1 MKAGRISEERQDL
14 HDSPTKVDDACM
26 TPNPHMPQLPFLTPQ
41 TALLVSPLALL
52 NGGQFGSRVS
62 AEPEIDFTFLGTPY
76 FHSMVARSLA
86 SLSDI
91 SVIIDPETILL
102 PDFIL
107 ALSYAHKLDHDWLLV
122 SSSRHVSYFPFHL
135 DKDGKHW
142 LGEDGNQIKTRKLQ
156 GFLDKAWKWKHCEER
171 MLLAWNNGDLP
182 LHSGVL
188 PPFLFGKGLH
198 NSWVI
203 NEALSSKYR
212 FVFDASLAIS
222 NFYLNPLDKGSYL
235 SFGVSNVTNSGNRSW
250 ESAGNLQ
257 LGSLYGAL
265 YFHEANYSNMVKFCM
280 NNGQYLFV
288 NSAEATAYPFRHQR
302 SLILRKEKILGS
314 RIGKKVA
321 DCVNGFKSLHD
332 TRDCYVKDQLKP
344 SNSLSL
350 PYSLE
355 MLLYGLSDK
364 NRTVVLAIAGYNY
377 KDMLMSWVCR
387 LKSLLIS
394 NFLVCALDPEIYEF
408 AILQGLPVF
417 KDSLA
422 PTNISFNDCHF
433 GTQCF
438 QRVTKVKSRL
448 VLQILKLG
456 YNVLLSDVDVYWFKN
471 PLPFLYSFGPSVLVA
486 QSDEYNQ
493 TGPINVPRRLNSGFY
508 FARNDVSTV
517 AALEKVVKHAA
528 TSNLSEQPSFYDTLC
543 GEGGSNRVGHD
554 RCFEP
559 ETNLTVHFL
568 DRDLFPNGAYQG
580 LWEGTNPK
588 TICKKKGCFILHN
601 NWISGRRKKLE
612 RQMLLV
618 YLVIHIKEKIQR
630 SGIIP
635 QMTSHEHALPKNLP
649 HDANKLLAVPSPIGG
664 VLVLSANTVHYHS
677 QSASCMLALNN
688 FAVSV
693 GSSQE
698 VPRSSFSVELDAAN
712 ATWLLNDVAML
723 STKTGELLLLTLVYD
738 GRSVRW
744 SVLEHVIFLGC
755 SICHLL
761 ISKLM
766 GMATLGNSLF
776 FLGSRLGDS
785 LLVQFSCGI
794 GASALPH
801 GLKEEVADVEGEIPS
816 AKRLRRSPSDAL
828 LEMVNGEELS
838 LYGSGPSNA
847 QSAQKTF
854 SFAVRD
860 SLINVGPLKDFSN
873 GLRVNTDLSATGI
886 AKQSNYELVCCSGH
900 GKNGTLCVPQ
910 QSIRP
915 ETITQEQLPGCKGLW
930 TVYHKNT
937 RSHSVDS
944 AKMGLE
950 DDEYHAYLIISLET
964 RTMGGRGGRRNS
976 EDSGKRKRKENK
988 QKKRQA
994 RAKQLELGLLAM
1006 QKIWAVCLGQ
1016 FSTATKNPKERKS
1029 KNMLSF
1035 RWTGV
1040 CN

>member
-1 MKAGRISEERQDL
+1 MKPS
-14 HDSPTKVDDACM
+14 
-26 TPNPHMPQLPFLTPQ
+26 
-41 TALLVSPLALL
+41 SPLSHFPSHKKAFQMGLWSIWLSGILLIALSFYATQKL
-52 NGGQFGSRVS
+52 PSSIKDQIKNTQMIFPRGRSNSGTPTITIFTAPSPPLSGSVGARQVQAIRSWIGLSPNITVVLFTQDPSVISFAGQFGSRVS
-62 AEPEIDFTFLGTPY
+62 AEPDIDFTFLGTPY

-86 SLSDI
+86 SLSDV

-102 PDFIL
+102 PDFIS
-107 ALSYAHKLDHDWLLV
+107 ALNYAHKLDHDWLLV

-142 LGEDGNQIKTRKLQ
+142 LGEDGKQIKTRKLQ

-222 NFYLNPLDKGSYL
+222 NFYLNPLDQGSYQ

-250 ESAGNLQ
+250 ESVGNLQ

-280 NNGQYLFV
+280 NNGQYVFV
-288 NSAEATAYPFRHQR
+288 NSAEATAYPFGNQR
-302 SLILRKEKILGS
+302 SLTLMKEKILGS
-314 RIGKKVA
+314 RKGKKVA
-321 DCVNGFKSLHD
+321 DCVNGFKSLHG

-355 MLLYGLSDK
+355 MLLSGLSDK

-508 FARNDVSTV
+508 FARNDGSTV

-543 GEGGSNRVGHD
+543 GEGGSNRVGDD

-588 TICKKKGCFILHN
+588 AICKKKGCFILHN

-612 RQMLLV
+612 RQ
-618 YLVIHIKEKIQR
+618 
-630 SGIIP
+630 
-635 QMTSHEHALPKNLP
+635 
-649 HDANKLLAVPSPIGG
+649 
-664 VLVLSANTVHYHS
+664 VLS
-677 QSASCMLALNN
+677 
-688 FAVSV
+688 
-693 GSSQE
+693 
-698 VPRSSFSVELDAAN
+698 
-712 ATWLLNDVAML
+712 
-723 STKTGELLLLTLVYD
+723 
-738 GRSVRW
+738 
-744 SVLEHVIFLGC
+744 
-755 SICHLL
+755 
-761 ISKLM
+761 
-766 GMATLGNSLF
+766 
-776 FLGSRLGDS
+776 
-785 LLVQFSCGI
+785 
-794 GASALPH
+794 
-801 GLKEEVADVEGEIPS
+801 
-816 AKRLRRSPSDAL
+816 
-828 LEMVNGEELS
+828 
-838 LYGSGPSNA
+838 
-847 QSAQKTF
+847 
-854 SFAVRD
+854 
-860 SLINVGPLKDFSN
+860 
-873 GLRVNTDLSATGI
+873 
-886 AKQSNYELVCCSGH
+886 
-900 GKNGTLCVPQ
+900 
-910 QSIRP
+910 
-915 ETITQEQLPGCKGLW
+915 GLW
-930 TVYHKNT
+930 EYDVNSRMCVQSWQK
-937 RSHSVDS
+937 
-944 AKMGLE
+944 AKVTS
-950 DDEYHAYLIISLET
+950 Y
-964 RTMGGRGGRRNS
+964 
-976 EDSGKRKRKENK
+976 
-988 QKKRQA
+988 
-994 RAKQLELGLLAM
+994 
-1006 QKIWAVCLGQ
+1006 
-1016 FSTATKNPKERKS
+1016 F
-1029 KNMLSF
+1029 
-1035 RWTGV
+1035 
-1040 CN
+1040 